1 MTDTDLS
8 FLIASRICHDLI
20 NPIGAIH
27 NGLELMT
34 LSQSTAQGIE
44 FDLVQASANDAR
56 ARVEFFR
63 LAFGSQKHGV
73 LLQSDALKKLC
84 APLFTQPRY
93 TVNWSLPAA
102 LDRTEAQRLVLALL
116 CFEKQLPQGGHI
128 WISPTHLRAVP
139 VAPRAIVEQWGYV
152 SGPHAGKSPAASD
165 IQFVLLQRLTQAA
178 GLRPELRLSEDSFE
192 LSFSRV

>member
-34 LSQSTAQGIE
+34 LSQSTAKGIE

-63 LAFGSQKHGV
+63 LAFGSQKHV
-73 LLQSDALKKLC
+73 YCCSQTLSKNYA
-84 APLFTQPRY
+84 PRY
-93 TVNWSLPAA
+93 LPS
-102 LDRTEAQRLVLALL
+102 
-116 CFEKQLPQGGHI
+116 H
-128 WISPTHLRAVP
+128 
-139 VAPRAIVEQWGYV
+139 AI
-152 SGPHAGKSPAASD
+152 K
-165 IQFVLLQRLTQAA
+165 
-178 GLRPELRLSEDSFE
+178 
-192 LSFSRV
+192 

>member
-56 ARVEFFR
+56 ARAEFFR

-73 LLQSDALKKLC
+73 LLQSDALKKTMRPVIYPATLYSELVSPGC
-84 APLFTQPRY
+84 ARSNRGTASGIG
-93 TVNWSLPAA
+93 V
-102 LDRTEAQRLVLALL
+102 
-116 CFEKQLPQGGHI
+116 
-128 WISPTHLRAVP
+128 AV
-139 VAPRAIVEQWGYV
+139 
-152 SGPHAGKSPAASD
+152 
-165 IQFVLLQRLTQAA
+165 F
-178 GLRPELRLSEDSFE
+178 
-192 LSFSRV
+192 